1 MSSEVWSLWR
11 FRAAIQVLIAREL
24 KVRYRGAALG
34 FLWSFANPLIFMSV
48 YVLVFSVY
56 LRIDVERYPAFVLCG
71 LLPWTWFAAS
81 LTEASRSIID
91 NRALVKKVALPS
103 AIFPLVAIGA
113 NLAHFLLSL
122 PVLFVLLLGLGV
134 RLSWSVLLLPVV
146 LFVQFLLTFGLALTC
161 SSLAVRFRDLLQ
173 IVPNLLALWFFVTP
187 IFYPERM
194 VPEGFRALLLINPMA
209 PLIKLYQQILY
220 EGRAPDPRALG
231 LLLLLGVALVLVGDR
246 VFVARREFFAEE
258 I

>member
-103 AIFPLVAIGA
+103 AIFPLVAIGS

-134 RLSWSVLLLPVV
+134 RLSWSVALLPLV
-146 LFVQFLLTFGLALTC
+146 LLAQFLLTFGIALTC

-194 VPEGFRALLLINPMA
+194 VPEGFRALVFMNPMA
-209 PLIKLYQQILY
+209 PLIKLYQEILY
-220 EGRAPDPRALG
+220 EGRAPDAAPLG
-231 LLLLLGVALVLVGDR
+231 LLLLLGLALVLVGDR